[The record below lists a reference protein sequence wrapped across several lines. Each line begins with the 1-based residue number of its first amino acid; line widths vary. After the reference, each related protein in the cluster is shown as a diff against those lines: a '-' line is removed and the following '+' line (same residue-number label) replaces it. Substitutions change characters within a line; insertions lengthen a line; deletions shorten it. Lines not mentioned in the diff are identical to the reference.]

1 MTSGDHTTHAQLAE
15 ELRAS
20 IERLRTDVESRT
32 DPILEEVANAMELL
46 LGLTT
51 HAHEHAVT
59 NSERLT
65 KLEDE

>member
-1 MTSGDHTTHAQLAE
+1 MTSGDHATHAQLAE